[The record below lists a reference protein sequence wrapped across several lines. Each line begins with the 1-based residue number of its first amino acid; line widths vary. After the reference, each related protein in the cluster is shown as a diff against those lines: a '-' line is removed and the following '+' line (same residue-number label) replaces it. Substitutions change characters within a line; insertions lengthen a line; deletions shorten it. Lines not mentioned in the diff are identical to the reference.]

1 MPRSYMLNSRADTP
15 DGSSFGYLKAP
26 MRYYWSDEPAD
37 NLVSKNAWLE
47 VDADDF
53 VALLLEETKHFPALG
68 EDQNEHQHHLSLY
81 VHGYNNDWEDSVDR
95 YASLQAALYSG
106 AQSLGVLV
114 LYTWPSDGNVA
125 GYLPDREDARRCAPD
140 LAEVL
145 VTLND
150 SIEKVQRALAIAG
163 APDQRIYCRAK
174 VSIITHSM
182 GAFVMQKA
190 LAIASRR
197 LNNPQL
203 LTLVHQL
210 AMVAAD
216 VDNDLFQRD
225 QPAGSDGML
234 MTNLCYRIGA
244 LYSGLDQVLGASAGL
259 KHFGTR
265 RLGRSGLADRGNVV
279 DNVFDIDVSD
289 LIAGTSG
296 SAHSA
301 VFRTPA
307 ALALLRRILIGEDRQ
322 HL

>member
-1 MPRSYMLNSRADTP
+1 MLNSRADTP

-37 NLVSKNAWLE
+37 NLVSKAAWLE

-53 VALLLEETKHFPALG
+53 VALLLEETKHFPALD
-68 EDQNEHQHHLSLY
+68 EEENEHQHHLSLY
-81 VHGYNNDWEDSVDR
+81 VHGFNNNWEDSVDR
-95 YASLQAALYSG
+95 YASLQTDLYSG
-106 AQSLGVLV
+106 AASLGVLV

-163 APDQRIYCRAK
+163 APAEKRYCRAK
-174 VSIITHSM
+174 VSVIAHSM

-216 VDNDLFQRD
+216 IDNDLFQRD
-225 QPAGSDGML
+225 QPTGSDGML
-234 MTNLCYRIGA
+234 MSNLCYRIGA
-244 LYSGLDQVLGASAGL
+244 LYTGLDQVLGASAGL

-265 RLGRSGLADRGNVV
+265 RLGRSGLADRDDVV
-279 DNVFDIDVSD
+279 DNVFDIDVSA
-289 LIAGTSG
+289 LIENTPG

-307 ALALLRRILIGEDRQ
+307 ARELLRRILTGEDRQ